1 LFASLGKHDV
11 DEELL
16 IICLGAK
23 MLLTSQQNCCTPDR
37 NEELI
42 SHSAHKQ
49 KGKVNAESMFV
60 LAFNIRARIIFPA
73 PDQKSRQ
80 NASNSIKMIKMWL
93 VMVKCYARSK
103 KPATSLYTFSLLLLM
118 LYI

>member
-23 MLLTSQQNCCTPDR
+23 MLLTSQQNCSTPDR

-49 KGKVNAESMFV
+49 KGNVNAESMFV
-60 LAFNIRARIIFPA
+60 LAFNIRARNFPA
-73 PDQKSRQ
+73 PDRKSRR
-80 NASNSIKMIKMWL
+80 NASNSIKMIKMCL
-93 VMVKCYARSK
+93 VMLKCYAKRETCNIFIHLF
-103 KPATSLYTFSLLLLM
+103 PAAVQFH
-118 LYI
+118 I